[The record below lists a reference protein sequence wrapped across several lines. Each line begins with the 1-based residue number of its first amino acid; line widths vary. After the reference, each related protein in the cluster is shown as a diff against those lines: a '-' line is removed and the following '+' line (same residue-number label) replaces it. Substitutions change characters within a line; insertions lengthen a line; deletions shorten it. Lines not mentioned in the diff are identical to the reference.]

1 MLKNSSVSRV
11 EGRGFVAKFR
21 AFNQRSSRV
30 IVLCHS
36 TTPIPLWLSEIRY
49 SCFFLSQFW
58 IFSPFFPSLF
68 RYLRRGSFF
77 FFLSIFQ
84 IFNEKCHPTFSVGL
98 ERFFFLNWKCF
109 PCMRETCDKKIRT
122 KKYIVFPFFPPLL
135 LIKKK

>member
-49 SCFFLSQFW
+49 SCFFYPNFG
-58 IFSPFFPSLF
+58 FFPRFFHLCF
-68 RYLRRGSFF
+68 GIFVEGVFF
-77 FFLSIFQ
+77 FFSLYF
-84 IFNEKCHPTFSVGL
+84 KFSTKNAIQLFPLGWNV
-98 ERFFFLNWKCF
+98 FFLNWKCF

-122 KKYIVFPFFPPLL
+122 KKYIVFPFSPPLL

>member
-36 TTPIPLWLSEIRY
+36 TTPIPLWLWEIRY

-77 FFLSIFQ
+77 FLSLYF
-84 IFNEKCHPTFSVGL
+84 KFSTKNAIQLFPLGWNV
-98 ERFFFLNWKCF
+98 FFFLNWKCF

-122 KKYIVFPFFPPLL
+122 KKYIVFPFPPPLL